1 MEYIGVL
8 VLILSFVLLLS
19 AGVPIAYSIGIS
31 GILTMLVSID
41 VLPSFTTFA
50 QRMATGL
57 DSFALLA
64 IPFFI
69 LAGYIMNSGGIAHRL
84 IGFAKVLVGTLTGGL
99 AYVNVIANMLFGA
112 ISGSSAAAASA
123 IGSIMGPEMDKE
135 KYNKNFSAAVNISS
149 ATTGLSIPPSNVL
162 IVYSLASGGASIT
175 ALFLAG
181 YIPGILTG
189 TAIMI
194 TSMSL
199 LVYNK
204 SGLIGVIKALL
215 KILLITMGILIFVSA
230 LYFGKKYLSEEIYKL
245 VWLVIL
251 GGFILFSIWK
261 IRKNKEKTILRLKK
275 FWHAFPS
282 LMMLVIVIGGIV
294 AGYFTATEASAIAVL
309 YALILALIYREI
321 TIKDLPKILLQSV
334 RTTAIVMLLVAA
346 CMGLSWIMAYEN
358 IPQNVSAGLL
368 SISDNP
374 FVILLIINMILLF
387 VGVFMDMTPAVLI
400 FTPIF
405 LPVVQSQLGLS
416 PIHFGIIMVLN
427 LSVGL
432 CTPPVGSVLF
442 IGCSVANVKIQDVIK
457 PLLPM
462 FIAMIAVLM
471 LVTYIPE
478 LSLWLPE
485 LFGY

>member
-1 MEYIGVL
+1 MDYTGVFI
-8 VLILSFVLLLS
+8 LIASFIILLS
-19 AGVPIAYSIGIS
+19 IGVPIAYSIGIS

-41 VLPSFTTFA
+41 SLPAFTTFA

-69 LAGYIMNSGGIAHRL
+69 LAGNIMNSGGIAHRL
-84 IGFAKVLVGTLTGGL
+84 IDFAKVLVGGLTGGL

-123 IGSIMGPEMDKE
+123 IGSIMGPEMKKE
-135 KYNKNFSAAVNISS
+135 NYNVNFSAAVNISS

-181 YIPGILTG
+181 YVPGIMTG
-189 TAIMI
+189 LAIMI
-194 TSMSL
+194 TAMSL
-199 LVYNK
+199 LVYKK
-204 SGLIGVIKALL
+204 SGTKGVFRALMKIIIVFVIVFLVVYGLIYAHDNLSVAVYRSIWITLLGIFIIFSTWKTLRNKARAMEGLTKFL
-215 KILLITMGILIFVSA
+215 SA
-230 LYFGKKYLSEEIYKL
+230 L
-245 VWLVIL
+245 
-251 GGFILFSIWK
+251 
-261 IRKNKEKTILRLKK
+261 
-275 FWHAFPS
+275 PS
-282 LMMLVIVIGGIV
+282 LMMLVLVIGGIV
-294 AGYFTATEASAIAVL
+294 AGFFTATEASAVAVL
-309 YALILALIYREI
+309 YAMILAFIYKKV
-321 TIKDLPKILLQSV
+321 TWKDMPEILLKSV
-334 RTTAIVMLLVAA
+334 KTTAIVMLLVAA

-368 SISDNP
+368 SISENP
-374 FVILLIINMILLF
+374 YVILLIINMILLF

-405 LPVVQSQLGLS
+405 LPIVTSQLGMS
-416 PIHFGIIMVLN
+416 PIHFGIILVLN

-442 IGCSVANVKIQDVIK
+442 IGCSVANVKIQHVIK

-462 FIAMIAVLM
+462 FIAMIVVLL
-471 LVTYIPE
+471 LVTYNE
-478 LSLWLPE
+478 ALALWVPQF
-485 LFGY
+485 FGY